1 MNNKIQNETL
11 FWKKKEFISFVLS
24 ILVLFIHS
32 YFAPNIVNES
42 FVSLFN
48 HKFSFFFSRSITQY
62 AVPMFFML
70 SGASFFK
77 GYNNK
82 KYPKKI
88 KSRIYTLVIPYLLWN
103 TVWMLWEIFG
113 SYSFISK
120 FSEANTPY
128 PLTLESILK
137 GIFFYKCNAPF
148 WIVFDIIIFSF
159 AAPLLFLIVK
169 NKYVAITSV
178 ACLSILSLFGI
189 HLPINLF
196 YYPTSIVFYL
206 IGAIIGY
213 HFFCYAT
220 QKSSK
225 PTQLISLVLFSSYI
239 FAKNIFPQK
248 LHISNYLIEIIV
260 YTIAAFSL
268 WNILDIFIERIK
280 PRAIFH
286 RSFAIYAM
294 HLNVS
299 IALLKILSFCLP
311 NHEWLEIP
319 KFIIMAVL
327 TIVIINSACALSGK
341 FFPRV
346 YALFS
351 GNRLKKK

>member
-1 MNNKIQNETL
+1 M
-11 FWKKKEFISFVLS
+11 
-24 ILVLFIHS
+24 
-32 YFAPNIVNES
+32 
-42 FVSLFN
+42 
-48 HKFSFFFSRSITQY
+48 
-62 AVPMFFML
+62 
-70 SGASFFK
+70 
-77 GYNNK
+77 
-82 KYPKKI
+82 
-88 KSRIYTLVIPYLLWN
+88 
-103 TVWMLWEIFG
+103 
-113 SYSFISK
+113 
-120 FSEANTPY
+120 
-128 PLTLESILK
+128 
-137 GIFFYKCNAPF
+137 
-148 WIVFDIIIFSF
+148 
-159 AAPLLFLIVK
+159 LFLIVK

-286 RSFAIYAM
+286 RSFVIYAM

>member
-1 MNNKIQNETL
+1 MNNNIQNETL
-11 FWKKKEFISFVLS
+11 FWKKKEFVSFILS

-32 YFAPNIVNES
+32 YFAPNILNDS

-48 HKFSFFFSRSITQY
+48 HKFSFFFSRSITQF
-62 AVPMFFML
+62 AVPMFFIL
-70 SGASFFK
+70 SGVSFFK

-103 TVWMLWEIFG
+103 TIWMLWEILG
-113 SYSFISK
+113 SLPLISK
-120 FSEANTPY
+120 FSEANIPY
-128 PLTLESILK
+128 PLTLESILQ
-137 GIFFYKCNAPF
+137 GIFFYKCNVPF
-148 WIVFDIIIFSF
+148 WFVFDIIIFSF
-159 AAPLLFLIVK
+159 AAPLLFLVVK

-196 YYPTSIVFYL
+196 YYPTSIVFFL

-213 HFFCYAT
+213 HFFGYVS
-220 QKSSK
+220 QKTSK
-225 PTQLISLVLFSSYI
+225 PIHFISLVLFLLYI
-239 FAKNIFPQK
+239 FSKNIVPQE

-280 PRAIFH
+280 PRAIYS

-294 HLNVS
+294 HLNVA
-299 IALLKILSFCLP
+299 IVLHKMLSFCIP

-319 KFIIMAVL
+319 KFIIMAVF
-327 TIVIINSACALSGK
+327 TIVIINYACALLEK
-341 FFPRV
+341 FLPRI
-346 YALFS
+346 YALLV

>member
-1 MNNKIQNETL
+1 M
-11 FWKKKEFISFVLS
+11 
-24 ILVLFIHS
+24 
-32 YFAPNIVNES
+32 
-42 FVSLFN
+42 
-48 HKFSFFFSRSITQY
+48 
-62 AVPMFFML
+62 
-70 SGASFFK
+70 
-77 GYNNK
+77 
-82 KYPKKI
+82 
-88 KSRIYTLVIPYLLWN
+88 
-103 TVWMLWEIFG
+103 
-113 SYSFISK
+113 
-120 FSEANTPY
+120 
-128 PLTLESILK
+128 
-137 GIFFYKCNAPF
+137 
-148 WIVFDIIIFSF
+148 
-159 AAPLLFLIVK
+159 
-169 NKYVAITSV
+169 
-178 ACLSILSLFGI
+178 
-189 HLPINLF
+189 
-196 YYPTSIVFYL
+196 
-206 IGAIIGY
+206 
-213 HFFCYAT
+213 
-220 QKSSK
+220 
-225 PTQLISLVLFSSYI
+225 LFSSYI

-286 RSFAIYAM
+286 RSFVIYAM